1 MRQRMMGAM
10 AIAGL
15 VLGGAGVLR
24 GEEMPVMEGADGEE
38 AREIEY
44 TVCAQGVLK
53 ECGSITSKR
62 CTQYVVSSG
71 SGTVSYGTGSGSVS
85 GSAEGTCISWTE
97 TTTKLYKDRY
107 KPKAG

>member
-1 MRQRMMGAM
+1 MRQRIMGAM

-24 GEEMPVMEGADGEE
+24 GEEILTEASDGD
-38 AREIEY
+38 AGGEIEY

-53 ECGSITSKR
+53 ECGSITAKR

-71 SGTVSYGTGSGSVS
+71 SGSVSYGTGSGSLS
-85 GSAEGTCISWTE
+85 GSASGTCISWTE

-107 KPKAG
+107 KPKVT

>member
-1 MRQRMMGAM
+1 MRQRTMGAM

-24 GEEMPVMEGADGEE
+24 GEEILITEVQDGSGG
-38 AREIEY
+38 EIEY

-53 ECGSITSKR
+53 ECGEITSKR
-62 CTQYVVSSG
+62 CTNFVLSSG
-71 SGTVSYGTGSGSVS
+71 SGGVSYGTGSGSVT
-85 GSAEGTCISWTE
+85 GSASGTCISWTE

-107 KPKAG
+107 KPKTT